1 MGSLVLTWLRRL
13 TLPDPLARRPLLLIL
28 VLHLLFCL
36 ALLLTLAGVLQPVLP
51 WAALSACLL
60 LAALGLVL
68 ASQQTLRRAEHL
80 LFYDN
85 PVPMW
90 VFDTDTLRFLDVNHA
105 MTMRYGW
112 SRDELLSMTVL
123 EIRPAA
129 ERERLLAELATAP
142 QAQTQWG
149 VHRHMTRAG
158 EELLMDIS
166 TRFTVYRGRP
176 AMVVAARDVTR
187 EAEAARLRDKAL
199 ADASQILESISE
211 GFFAVDR
218 DWTLRYIN
226 EPAQRM
232 LQRKQHELLGKNIW
246 DEFPEAVG
254 GEFHREYQRV
264 LDEQTPGRVEGFYA
278 PLNVWFEAHTFP
290 SEDGVVV
297 YFQDITERK
306 QAADRNRLLVER
318 FELASRATQDAIWDW
333 DPASD
338 VIWASERY
346 TEQFGYSSP
355 ADGHRFAEWESHIH
369 PEDRERVLSGLRESL
384 EGTGDKW
391 QVSYRQFKHNG
402 ELAEVQD
409 VAYIM
414 RDRQGRAIRMV
425 GAVRDITAERRSLSE
440 KLLLSSALEAAKDG
454 VVIADAQ
461 APDQPITFVNQ
472 AFVQLTGYTR
482 EEVLGRNCRFL
493 QQSDRNQ
500 PGLELLRQKIAA
512 GEPASVLLKNYR
524 KDGSLFWN
532 ELSLSPI
539 RDGAGRITHFVG
551 VQHDATDRKRQE
563 LALYTSRR
571 THQLTGLPNAAV
583 LHEWLTEILG
593 NAARRQ
599 QPVAMLM
606 CDVDDLSAISTE
618 YGRETGDAVVRFVA
632 QTLSRCA
639 GKLDLVAHV
648 SGDEFVLVIH
658 DGGSIE
664 AAEQAAKRFLK
675 RLSAPGA
682 RWPEG
687 LHVSATVGISQY
699 PQHGETADRLI
710 ANAEAAMHA
719 AKSTARGHF
728 AVYRD
733 AQDGGITHGER
744 RQLLMELRQ
753 ALDREQLTVHFQP
766 QVHLW
771 TGQVSGFEALVR
783 WTRQNGMS
791 VPPSLFVQI
800 AEESGLVDA
809 LGKLVSLR
817 ALQELQRLSREQG
830 FRGSMAINV
839 SPVQLS
845 HEDFVPWLGARLSE
859 LEIDPGRL
867 EIEITESTVLG
878 KDPVTLDQLK
888 RITSM
893 GVGISVDDFGTGY
906 ASLSYLTRFTV
917 NKLKIDRSFVR
928 DLGSDQGARAIV
940 EAVMS
945 MGHNL
950 GAVLVA
956 EGVETFAQAQMLR
969 DMGCDMMQGFLV
981 SPGLPTEG
989 LEALLARQPFRLE

>member
-1 MGSLVLTWLRRL
+1 MSQWLRRL
-13 TLPDPLARRPLLLIL
+13 SLPDALGRGPLTAILLLN
-28 VLHLLFCL
+28 
-36 ALLLTLAGVLQPVLP
+36 
-51 WAALSACLL
+51 LL
-60 LAALGLVL
+60 LAAALLLSLGEILRPSLPWVILSVVLLSLSLLLVV
-68 ASQQTLRRAEHL
+68 AGQRTLRRAEHL

-90 VFDTDTLRFLDVNHA
+90 VFDTQTLRFLDVNQA
-105 MTMRYGW
+105 MSQRYGW
-112 SRDELLSMTVL
+112 PRDELLRMTVL

-129 ERERLLAELATAP
+129 ERERLLTELATAP
-142 QAQTQWG
+142 AQTHWG

-158 EELLMDIS
+158 EELQMDIS
-166 TRFTVYRGRP
+166 TRYTVYRGRA

-187 EAEAARLRDKAL
+187 EVEAACQRDKAL
-199 ADASQILESISE
+199 ADVSQILESISE

-232 LQRKQHELLGKNIW
+232 LLRKRHEILGKNIW

-254 GEFHREYQRV
+254 SEFHREYQRA

-278 PLNVWFEAHTFP
+278 PLNTWFEAHTFP

-306 QAADRNRLLVER
+306 KVEEKNRLLVER

-338 VIWASERY
+338 LIWASERY
-346 TEQFGYSSP
+346 AELFGHP
-355 ADGHRFAEWESHIH
+355 THADGHRFVDWEGNIH
-369 PEDRERVLSGLRESL
+369 SEDRARVLNGLRECL
-384 EGTGDKW
+384 EGADSKW
-391 QVSYRQFKHNG
+391 QASYRYFKKNG
-402 ELAEVQD
+402 ELTQVQD
-409 VAYIM
+409 IAYII
-414 RDRQGRAIRMV
+414 RNPQGRAIRMV
-425 GAVRDITAERRSLSE
+425 GAVRDIAAEQRSLSE

-454 VVIADAQ
+454 VVISDAQ

-472 AFVQLTGYTR
+472 AFVQLTGYPR
-482 EEVLGRNCRFL
+482 EEALGRNCRFL
-493 QQSDRNQ
+493 QHTDRNQ
-500 PGLELLRQKIAA
+500 PGLELLRQKLAV

-532 ELSLSPI
+532 ELSVSPI
-539 RDGAGRITHFVG
+539 RDGDARVTHFVG
-551 VQHDATDRKRQE
+551 VLHDATERKRQE

-593 NAARRQ
+593 NAARQQ
-599 QPVAMLM
+599 QPVTMLM

-658 DGGSIE
+658 DGGSLE
-664 AAEQAAKRFLK
+664 AAEQTARRFLK
-675 RLSAPGA
+675 RLRAPGVH
-682 RWPEG
+682 WPEG
-687 LHVSATVGISQY
+687 LHVSASIGISQF
-699 PQHGETADRLI
+699 PQHGETPDHLI
-710 ANAEAAMHA
+710 ANAETAMHL
-719 AKSTARGHF
+719 AKSTARGSF

-733 AQDGGITHGER
+733 AENGSISHGER
-744 RQLLMELRQ
+744 RQLLLELRQ
-753 ALDREQLTVHFQP
+753 ALDREQLVVHFQP

-771 TGQVSGFEALVR
+771 TGQITGFEALVR

-800 AEESGLVDA
+800 AEESGLVDV
-809 LGKLVSLR
+809 LGKLVAQR
-817 ALQELQRLSREQG
+817 ALEELARLSREHG
-830 FRGSMAINV
+830 FSGSMAINV
-839 SPVQLS
+839 SPLQLS

-859 LEIDPGRL
+859 HKIDPNRL

-888 RITSM
+888 RITAM
-893 GVGISVDDFGTGY
+893 GIGISVDDFGTGY

-956 EGVETFAQAQMLR
+956 EGVETFAQAQSLR

-989 LEALLARQPFRLE
+989 LQALLERQPFRLE